1 MDGIFH
7 QKPSVVLQSIGGP
20 SIHIYA
26 YINSKGELCD
36 IFSLL
41 NFFKINFTYG
51 VWPEVTLIL
60 FAHVWNRAHAT
71 NVGYCKGVMGKCMA
85 VVRPTLPQQI
95 ETDTY

>member
-41 NFFKINFTYG
+41 NFF
-51 VWPEVTLIL
+51 
-60 FAHVWNRAHAT
+60 
-71 NVGYCKGVMGKCMA
+71 
-85 VVRPTLPQQI
+85 
-95 ETDTY
+95 